1 MKRKKN
7 SLSNILLH
15 LFFLLFSLLFIFPLL
30 LIVSMSFSAE
40 KDIMQ
45 YGYSLIPK
53 NFDLTAYRY
62 VFANPKQVIDSY
74 KITIFNSVVG
84 TGLNMLVMSLI
95 AYTLSHRNYP
105 YRRILTYFVFFTA
118 LFSGGLIPQYILNTQ
133 VWRLGNSRWIYIFPS
148 LANAFHIIIIR
159 TFFQELPGSLT
170 ESAKIDGAGEFRIFF
185 RIVLPLSKPV
195 MATIALL
202 TLLVKWNDWYTSLI
216 YIRDAELYTL
226 QYMLQRILREA
237 EFINKISRNMPAGID
252 ISQISGDMPTEGMRF
267 AMCIVAAGP
276 MLVVFP
282 FFQKYFTRGLTI
294 GAVKG

>member
-1 MKRKKN
+1 VD
-7 SLSNILLH
+7 LY
-15 LFFLLFSLLFIFPLL
+15 FP
-30 LIVSMSFSAE
+30 
-40 KDIMQ
+40 Q
-45 YGYSLIPK
+45 
-53 NFDLTAYRY
+53 
-62 VFANPKQVIDSY
+62 
-74 KITIFNSVVG
+74 
-84 TGLNMLVMSLI
+84 
-95 AYTLSHRNYP
+95 
-105 YRRILTYFVFFTA
+105 
-118 LFSGGLIPQYILNTQ
+118 
-133 VWRLGNSRWIYIFPS
+133 
-148 LANAFHIIIIR
+148 LANDFHIIFIR

>member
-1 MKRKKN
+1 
-7 SLSNILLH
+7 
-15 LFFLLFSLLFIFPLL
+15 
-30 LIVSMSFSAE
+30 
-40 KDIMQ
+40 MQ

-148 LANAFHIIIIR
+148 LPMIFILSSFVR
-159 TFFQELPGSLT
+159 S
-170 ESAKIDGAGEFRIFF
+170 FRSYPD
-185 RIVLPLSKPV
+185 R
-195 MATIALL
+195 
-202 TLLVKWNDWYTSLI
+202 
-216 YIRDAELYTL
+216 
-226 QYMLQRILREA
+226 
-237 EFINKISRNMPAGID
+237 
-252 ISQISGDMPTEGMRF
+252 
-267 AMCIVAAGP
+267 
-276 MLVVFP
+276 
-282 FFQKYFTRGLTI
+282 
-294 GAVKG
+294 

>member
-1 MKRKKN
+1 MIIMKRKKN

-30 LIVSMSFSAE
+30 LIVSVSFSAE

-237 EFINKISRNMPAGID
+237 EFINKISRNMPAED
-252 ISQISGDMPTEGMRF
+252 ISQILGALPTEGIRF
-267 AMCIVAAGP
+267 AICIVAGADAGC
-276 MLVVFP
+276 VS
-282 FFQKYFTRGLTI
+282 FFSKYFTRVLR
-294 GAVKG
+294 

>member
-30 LIVSMSFSAE
+30 LIVSVSFSAE